1 MSLHPST
8 SLNAAKV
15 GQALGEYGI
24 ASTPAQA
31 EQILSYLKLLSR
43 WNEKVNLTAIRD
55 PVEILHRHFCECM
68 FAGVSVPIE
77 RGRLADVGSGAGFPG
92 LPLKILRPD
101 LQVLLI
107 ESNMKKAAFLAEV
120 IRELAIGDARVIVG
134 RYEHLREEV
143 ASVDFVCSRAVGE
156 FEGFLRWAASDS
168 LAARQVILWAGGRD
182 LDKIRA
188 NAAWTWR
195 VPIQIPHSL
204 RRFLVVGDR
213 NLEAPAF

>member
-1 MSLHPST
+1 MIAMSSHPST
-8 SLNAAKV
+8 NLTATKIE
-15 GQALGEYGI
+15 QALGEYGI
-24 ASTPAQA
+24 ASTPTQT

-55 PVEILHRHFCECM
+55 PLEILHRHFCECM

-77 RGRLADVGSGAGFPG
+77 KGRLADVGSGAGFPG

-120 IRELAIGDARVIVG
+120 IRELGMGDTRIIVG
-134 RYEHLREEV
+134 RYEALGEEL
-143 ASVDFVCSRAVGE
+143 APIDFVCSRAVGG

-168 LAARQVILWAGGRD
+168 VAARQVILWAGGRD
-182 LDKIRA
+182 LDQIRA
-188 NAAWTWR
+188 NTAWTWR
-195 VPIQIPHSL
+195 ISIQIPRSL
-204 RRFLVVGDR
+204 QRFLLVGDR
-213 NLEAPAF
+213 IV